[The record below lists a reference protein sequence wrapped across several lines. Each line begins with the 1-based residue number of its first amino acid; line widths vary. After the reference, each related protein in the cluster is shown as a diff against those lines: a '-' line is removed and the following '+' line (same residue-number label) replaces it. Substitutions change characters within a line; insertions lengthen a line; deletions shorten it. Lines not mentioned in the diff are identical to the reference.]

1 MDRLLPSSPASSTA
15 SQSKRKFD
23 YIRPSS
29 DTWPSSTTKKERV
42 LSSATR
48 IYIIPD
54 KLTEDEI
61 DDLRDMITSM
71 GGMNSSL
78 AYANLILT
86 TLRAEKRIYR
96 QLVKEVL
103 VSGNLRL
110 EEVSITLISSCDS
123 FGRIA
128 E

>member
-1 MDRLLPSSPASSTA
+1 MERLLPSSPASSTA
-15 SQSKRKFD
+15 SHQSKRKFD
-23 YIRPSS
+23 YIEPNS
-29 DTWPSSTTKKERV
+29 DTWPSFTKKERV

-61 DDLRDMITSM
+61 DDVREKISSM

-96 QLVKEVL
+96 HLDKEVL
-103 VSGNLRL
+103 VSGY
-110 EEVSITLISSCDS
+110 
-123 FGRIA
+123 F
-128 E
+128 